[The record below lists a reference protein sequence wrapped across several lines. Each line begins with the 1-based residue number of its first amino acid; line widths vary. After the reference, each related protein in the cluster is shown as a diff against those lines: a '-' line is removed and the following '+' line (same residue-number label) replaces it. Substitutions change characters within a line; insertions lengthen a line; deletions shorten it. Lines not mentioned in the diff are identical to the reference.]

1 MPGFI
6 GPRLHRLMVQLRLKG
21 DPVAPPRSA
30 GSAGIGPH
38 LVVIV
43 EKTSSGFIYYDLIG
57 KCMGGINSLVRL
69 RRAGWNGCHSHRH
82 RRSLHLQVTLASSSS
97 PSFDRETEDVRLFP
111 CPFCDNKFLK
121 FQALGGHQ
129 NAHKKRRT
137 MAGWSSSSP
146 LSCSIHFSS
155 LLTAGVLRRHF
166 PSPPTDPSLS
176 RVRASTPLDRLASL
190 LATGSGNRA
199 TDASGD
205 ETIDLLNWQ
214 RGSHHPQEPLAD
226 ASNSDGCP
234 TELGLSFKL

>member
-1 MPGFI
+1 MEW
-6 GPRLHRLMVQLRLKG
+6 LR
-21 DPVAPPRSA
+21 
-30 GSAGIGPH
+30 
-38 LVVIV
+38 
-43 EKTSSGFIYYDLIG
+43 
-57 KCMGGINSLVRL
+57 
-69 RRAGWNGCHSHRH
+69 HSHRH

-214 RGSHHPQEPLAD
+214 RALVESSAVAPAESGGKNTD
-226 ASNSDGCP
+226 ACDAAPISAP
-234 TELGLSFKL
+234 WW